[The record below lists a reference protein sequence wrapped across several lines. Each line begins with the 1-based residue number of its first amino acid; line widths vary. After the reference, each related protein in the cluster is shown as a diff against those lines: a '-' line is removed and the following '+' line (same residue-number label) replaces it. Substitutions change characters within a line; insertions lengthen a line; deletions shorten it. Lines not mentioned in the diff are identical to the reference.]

1 MPSPPGTV
9 SPRPQM
15 SHWPDRDLLATA
27 TTPCEGCRKCSLH
40 MGLGSPEFGVLLRRK
55 KGRKDGRASLGTD
68 GVAPLPRA
76 LSPMGTV
83 GSMLKVS

>member
-9 SPRPQM
+9 SSCPYM
-15 SHWPDRDLLATA
+15 SHWPDHDLLATA

-55 KGRKDGRASLGTD
+55 KGRKDRRASLGTD
-68 GVAPLPRA
+68 GVAPLPRT